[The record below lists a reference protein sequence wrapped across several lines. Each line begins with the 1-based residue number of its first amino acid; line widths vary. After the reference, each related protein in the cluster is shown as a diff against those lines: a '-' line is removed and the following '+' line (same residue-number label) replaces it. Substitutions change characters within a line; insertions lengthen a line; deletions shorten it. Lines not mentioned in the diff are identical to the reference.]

1 MMGSITDAPDGKA
14 VAGSVFAAV
23 GVYGVS
29 ISPPPSFRHELK
41 GVGEQDADIRGNGQ
55 VFLIF
60 CGLQAFLHVR
70 ESRKGQISLN

>member
-29 ISPPPSFRHELK
+29 ISPPLLYLRRLK
-41 GVGEQDADIRGNGQ
+41 GVGEEDADIRAMDRSSSSSAGYKHS
-55 VFLIF
+55 
-60 CGLQAFLHVR
+60 CM
-70 ESRKGQISLN
+70 